1 MWYGYFFI
9 GVLMV
14 VCQAMEL
21 DGDKR
26 AQLVQMLGM
35 KLSGFFYLCIIINEM
50 LLWLLR
56 VDCILQ
62 EKWYYVVLCFSLGR
76 IHGNRYG
83 LMTRRR

>member
-1 MWYGYFFI
+1 
-9 GVLMV
+9 MV

-35 KLSGFFYLCIIINEM
+35 KLSGFFYLCISINEM

-62 EKWYYVVLCFSLGR
+62 EK
-76 IHGNRYG
+76 
-83 LMTRRR
+83 

>member
-1 MWYGYFFI
+1 
-9 GVLMV
+9 MV

-26 AQLVQMLGM
+26 AQLVQMLTT
-35 KLSGFFYLCIIINEM
+35 KLSGFFYLCISINEM

-62 EKWYYVVLCFSLGR
+62 KKWYSVALCFSLRR
-76 IHGNRYG
+76 IHHNRYG
-83 LMTRRR
+83 LMTRRG